1 MRERILKT
9 ITATTLAGIMLVA
22 GSGCGQVNVIEQAEQ
37 QCDLLSEV
45 DGRAITVKFD
55 PDNPSSEARCMIR
68 LMPREARSAYEA
80 DVGEEPYNK
89 EGEYTK
95 DGYSYQWT
103 IQCNR
108 YGINSVRLYFVEQ

>member
-1 MRERILKT
+1 MKNRVLSIG
-9 ITATTLAGIMLVA
+9 TTMALAAVLA
-22 GSGCGQVNVIEQAEQ
+22 LTGSGCGQVNVIEQAEQ

-45 DGRAITVKFD
+45 DGRAITVKFN

-68 LMPREARSAYEA
+68 LMPREARSSYEA
-80 DVGEEPYNK
+80 DVDEEPYNK
-89 EGEYTK
+89 QGEYTK

-108 YGINSVRLYFVEQ
+108 YGINSVTLYFIEQ